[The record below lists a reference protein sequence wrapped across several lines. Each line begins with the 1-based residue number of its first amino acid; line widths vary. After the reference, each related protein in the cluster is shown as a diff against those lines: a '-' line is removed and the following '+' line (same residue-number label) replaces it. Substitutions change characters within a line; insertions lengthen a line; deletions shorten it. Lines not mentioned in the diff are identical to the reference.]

1 MPCVALALIPIALV
15 SMYLNDSAQKDDAGE
30 EFVTQVNISIVENVE
45 QLMTELQPPII
56 SSAVAGLVWIYYLV
70 FLQIFG

>member
-15 SMYLNDSAQKDDAGE
+15 SMYLNDSAQKDDAG
-30 EFVTQVNISIVENVE
+30 
-45 QLMTELQPPII
+45 
-56 SSAVAGLVWIYYLV
+56 LVWIYYLV